1 MFVEWE
7 YPFYWRKALSCYLVF
22 WIPSPCLGTGFSG
35 SVFCLC
41 FEFSVY
47 ICVYLVVLRMCFFL
61 FGVFIYVF
69 FVVGAL
75 MGVEWI
81 EEGFMIFCVLF
92 FFCFIFFEM
101 MREWVV
107 IIVYEQ
113 VCFDFFCIYFCF
125 VKGFPCL
132 EYLFRKCPSDV
143 VHVGKS

>member
-1 MFVEWE
+1 M
-7 YPFYWRKALSCYLVF
+7 
-22 WIPSPCLGTGFSG
+22 
-35 SVFCLC
+35 

-69 FVVGAL
+69 FCSWGFNGG
-75 MGVEWI
+75 GVDWRRLYDI
-81 EEGFMIFCVLF
+81 LCFVFFVLF
-92 FFCFIFFEM
+92 FFEM

-125 VKGFPCL
+125 VRVFLVWNTSSESVLVTLFML
-132 EYLFRKCPSDV
+132 ESRRKMERCRVSIGCICGCKWV
-143 VHVGKS
+143 SVWGCTVNCRGVGYEIWFVL